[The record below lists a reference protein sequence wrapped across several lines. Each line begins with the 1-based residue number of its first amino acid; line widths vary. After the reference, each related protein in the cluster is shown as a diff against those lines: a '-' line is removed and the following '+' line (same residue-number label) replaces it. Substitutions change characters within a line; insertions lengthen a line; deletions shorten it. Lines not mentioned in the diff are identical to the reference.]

1 MKPKVIA
8 VLGLG
13 VFGSS
18 ICKSLSEFDNEVIAV
33 DIDIENVERIDQY
46 VTSAAVADITNLEA
60 LRSLGIEN
68 ADIGIVATGSNLEAT
83 LLACLNLKALGV
95 PKVIA
100 KAKNKT
106 YLTILEKIGVDK
118 VVRPEKEMGE
128 KMARELMRN
137 NIIDTIYLDDH
148 YSVVEFVTPK
158 RWENKTLLEL
168 DVRKNFGI
176 NIIGVKKSI
185 ESSMSVQ
192 LDGSIILRQNN
203 IIVAIAEREEFEN
216 LDFLNKL

>member
-176 NIIGVKKSI
+176 NIIGVKESI

-203 IIVAIAEREEFEN
+203 IIVAITEREEFEN

>member
-18 ICKSLSEFDNEVIAV
+18 VCKTLSDFDTEIIAV
-33 DIDIENVERIDQY
+33 DLDIENVERIDQY
-46 VTSAAVADITNLEA
+46 VTSAAQADITNLEA
-60 LRSLGIEN
+60 LRNLGIEN
-68 ADIGIVATGSNLEAT
+68 ADIGVVATGSNLEAT
-83 LLACLNLKALGV
+83 ILACLNLQTLGV

-106 YLTILEKIGVDK
+106 FLTILEKIGVQK

-137 NIIDTIYLDDH
+137 NVIDTIFLDDM
-148 YSVVEFVTPK
+148 YSVVEFFTPK
-158 RWENKTLLEL
+158 RWAGKTLSQL
-168 DVRKNFGI
+168 DVRKNFSI
-176 NIIGVKKSI
+176 NIIGIRPDINSA
-185 ESSMSVQ
+185 MSVQ
-192 LDGSIILRQNN
+192 LDSHRVLNEN
-203 IIVAIAEREEFEN
+203 EVIVAIAESEEFEQ

>member
-137 NIIDTIYLDDH
+137 NIIDTIYLDNH

-176 NIIGVKKSI
+176 NIIGVKESI